1 MIIIAIIRAVD
12 GNHWNS
18 SISNITDLVVN
29 VGQNVLLECDVNVQD
44 RFKEYRNSNNNE
56 THTKWHGPRRR
67 NGRYILNVSNS
78 IQYIWCR
85 FEEDWIPDD
94 IDHKPFLQYK
104 TCFEGDRH
112 FVVNENRIGTVTYKC
127 GTIDREFSDEIT
139 VLKQWKLYVDQLT
152 TLLQKRETTSTYRT
166 TVSMLTSLP
175 ASALHCQPPRCKPY
189 PTIIRANCTV
199 IELAIRYPSNQ
210 YGYNR
215 TIDHWGTITCAD
227 QINGFQLWLIGY
239 GVVKKFH
246 PNEPIV
252 MDNLI
257 PGKRYCFNGW
267 AYNGCGA
274 GPVFTLEGVCAKNGD
289 QCKSNSDHHCE
300 EDADYFY

>member
-1 MIIIAIIRAVD
+1 MFRSNVFIKSLISNVNQWQLNIYWMIIIAIIRAVD

-152 TLLQKRETTSTYRT
+152 TLLQKR
-166 TVSMLTSLP
+166 
-175 ASALHCQPPRCKPY
+175 
-189 PTIIRANCTV
+189 
-199 IELAIRYPSNQ
+199 
-210 YGYNR
+210 
-215 TIDHWGTITCAD
+215 
-227 QINGFQLWLIGY
+227 
-239 GVVKKFH
+239 
-246 PNEPIV
+246 
-252 MDNLI
+252 
-257 PGKRYCFNGW
+257 GK
-267 AYNGCGA
+267 
-274 GPVFTLEGVCAKNGD
+274 
-289 QCKSNSDHHCE
+289 
-300 EDADYFY
+300 